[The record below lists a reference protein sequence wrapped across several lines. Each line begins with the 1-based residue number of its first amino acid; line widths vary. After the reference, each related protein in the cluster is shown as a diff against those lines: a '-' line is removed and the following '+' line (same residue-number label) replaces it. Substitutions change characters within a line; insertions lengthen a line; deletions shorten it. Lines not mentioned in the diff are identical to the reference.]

1 MFKDTTGIM
10 RMDLDM
16 SGESRYIMVTK
27 KRRETRLIERLIPL
41 NKGVKF
47 RLIVDTILSV
57 SFVRITGSKGEEL
70 ISMCTL
76 NTLIYSD

>member
-10 RMDLDM
+10 KMELDT
-16 SGESRYIMVTK
+16 SRGYIMVTK
-27 KRRETRLIERLIPL
+27 KRRETRLTERLIPL

-47 RLIVDTILSV
+47 RLTLVDTILSV
-57 SFVRITGSKGEEL
+57 SFVRITGSKGL

-76 NTLIYSD
+76 NCVHLFLG

>member
-10 RMDLDM
+10 RIDLDM

-57 SFVRITGSKGEEL
+57 SFVRIIGSKGEEL